1 MLVNVIQIGNS
12 KGLRIPKSVLKQCNI
27 QDKVE
32 MEIDDDTI
40 VIKALKKEVRKNWD
54 KAFKDMHNN
63 KDDQL
68 YVDDSVD
75 VEMEDWEW

>member
-27 QDKVE
+27 KDKVE
-32 MEIDDDTI
+32 MEIDDDII
-40 VIKALKKEVRKNWD
+40 VIKALKKDVRKNWD

-63 KDDQL
+63 KDDRL
-68 YVDDSVD
+68 YIDDSID

>member
-40 VIKALKKEVRKNWD
+40 VIKALKKDIRKNWD

>member
-40 VIKALKKEVRKNWD
+40 VIKALKKDIRKNWD

-75 VEMEDWEW
+75 VEMKDWEW